1 MKKINEH
8 IIYKTLNTLI
18 LEQEETESDNNSFSP
33 FSTEEEK
40 FLGVFDTTRSK
51 QVGVI
56 YSISEIGIREFLAR
70 SGKSLNCTSGILL
83 KLLKD
88 NIIKIVPY
96 TGYGTNTDYT
106 IELQLS
112 LDDVSGLGEEADD
125 GGGGDVAAAG
135 GDDMP
140 AEDPGEDLGGAET
153 PPPDLEGPPME
164 WVVNYKDIINESVN
178 IAKKIITEKKSKKKR
193 KVKLDDKIKIYTSQ
207 SRILQRLPSE
217 FIHQLKRVL
226 KIMSRKTYN
235 KLDQERL
242 IADILDTVKHNFDLT
257 DKQIR
262 RAFEFHKNQKRL
274 QKYLD
279 K

>member
-18 LEQEETESDNNSFSP
+18 LEQEETESDNESFSP
-33 FSTEEEK
+33 FSPEEEK

-70 SGKSLNCTSGILL
+70 SGKSLNCTSSVLL

-96 TGYGTNTDYT
+96 TGYGSNTDYT

-112 LDDVSGLGEEADD
+112 LDDVSGLGEEADT
-125 GGGGDVAAAG
+125 GGDAAAAG
-135 GDDMP
+135 GEDTP
-140 AEDPGEDLGGAET
+140 AEAPGEAIGGAET

-178 IAKKIITEKKSKKKR
+178 IAKKLITEKKSKKKR

-217 FIHQLKRVL
+217 FIHQLKRVI